1 MNREYF
7 ILKAGIDTFAANL
20 HIYLGNTLALD
31 SDSQGRIVTSN
42 PAAHG
47 KSKSLFDYSG
57 SQKVNADNTNLLIN
71 LSLNFI

>member
-20 HIYLGNTLALD
+20 HILFYLGNTLALE
-31 SDSQGRIVTSN
+31 SDSQGRIVTTN

-57 SQKVNADNTNLLIN
+57 SQKVNADNINLLIM
-71 LSLNFI
+71 